1 MYGHGLAGEIPHI
14 AGNDGRAFCG
24 VVDVRRK
31 GEVLFQSACGPT
43 SLRWGVPNTLDKRF
57 DVASITKLF
66 TSVAVLQL
74 VAARRLDLD
83 ASIHEHADLT
93 STAIAPAVELRHLLT
108 HTSGIADIAEED

>member
-1 MYGHGLAGEIPHI
+1 M
-14 AGNDGRAFCG
+14 
-24 VVDVRRK
+24 VDVRRK

-43 SLRWGVPNTLDKRF
+43 SPRWGVPNTLDIRF

-83 ASIHEHADLT
+83 ASIHEYADLT